1 MDIWVNDSCRLC
13 YFSSINAK
21 AELID
26 NELQEMLA
34 PNAFKDA
41 MDEFTSKNGRLSYS
55 DEEDEGGEDV
65 GEGA

>member
-1 MDIWVNDSCRLC
+1 
-13 YFSSINAK
+13 
-21 AELID
+21 
-26 NELQEMLA
+26 MLA